1 MRSTR
6 NATRTIAL
14 LGLATFGLTALAG
27 CQAAPAAIFRPES
40 AEATAIHDL
49 SIYLLAIAAVV
60 LVGVETTLLV
70 AILRFRNRP
79 EEMAVQTHGN
89 LRLETG
95 WTVATAVAVIVIL
108 GMTIKTMGEVTSV
121 PASALP
127 EISAFPGDTVVL
139 RVVGYQWWWKFEY
152 PQSNVVTA
160 NEVHIPVGRPIKLQ
174 LESGDVI
181 HSFWVPRLGGK
192 TDTVPGQINYSNIL
206 ATTPGTYEGE
216 CAEFCGAQHA
226 RMGFKVIAESAAEF
240 SAWIKSQQALAAQP
254 ATEAQRA
261 GEQAFQ
267 QSCGGCHSVA
277 GTAAK
282 GTSGPD
288 LTHFGSRLSLGA
300 NTLPNT
306 PENLARWIADPQE
319 VKPGNLMPTA
329 KLDGATVDQLV
340 AYLENLK

>member
-6 NATRTIAL
+6 NAIRTITL
-14 LGLATFGLTALAG
+14 LGLATFGLAALAG
-27 CQAAPAAIFRPES
+27 CQDAPAAIFRPES
-40 AEATAIHDL
+40 TGAAAIHDL
-49 SIYLLAIAAVV
+49 SVYLLAIAAIV
-60 LVGVETTLLV
+60 LVGVEATLLV

-89 LRLETG
+89 PRLETG
-95 WTVATAVAVIVIL
+95 WTVATAVAVFVIL
-108 GMTIKTMGEVTSV
+108 GMTIKTMGEATSV

-139 RVVGYQWWWKFEY
+139 RVVGYQWWWRFEY

-174 LESGDVI
+174 LESADVI

-192 TDTVPGQINYSNIL
+192 TDTVPGQINYANLL

-216 CAEFCGAQHA
+216 CGEFCGAQHA
-226 RMGFKVIAESAAEF
+226 RMGFKVIAEPVAEF

-254 ATEAQRA
+254 ATEARKA

-267 QSCGGCHSVA
+267 QSCGGCHAVA
-277 GTAAK
+277 GTGAG

-306 PENLARWIADPQE
+306 PENLTKWIADPQE
-319 VKPGNLMPTA
+319 VKPGNLMPTV
-329 KLDGATVDQLV
+329 KLDKATVDQLV
-340 AYLENLK
+340 AYLEDLK